1 MWLRR
6 KFHCGFGRLSIVG
19 VDETA
24 PNSQI
29 VPAANPPGSEKTV
42 LHLVM
47 PHVLDTLKREPALA
61 FTLAYLLVALAGIY
75 FNVSYYDEFGIP
87 ILTLSQISDYLVAG
101 LQRPMAL
108 LLALS
113 TFPLVWGI
121 DRLNGHRRR
130 RDSVRREEL
139 RSRGSPK
146 GWDRVRMRWYGRP
159 RWVAGCGYLT
169 IVFFYGWL
177 FVSKYAHLEAKD
189 VRQGLAD
196 QVHVA
201 LNAPD
206 ASPPGVDLSQPVV
219 YLGAVTNYV
228 FVYDPRSRRSAV
240 LPVNNISRIEPIDV
254 EAHDR

>member
-1 MWLRR
+1 M
-6 KFHCGFGRLSIVG
+6 
-19 VDETA
+19 DDAA
-24 PNSQI
+24 PDSPI
-29 VPAANPPGSEKTV
+29 VPAASPPPSEKTV

-108 LLALS
+108 VLALS

-121 DRLNGHRRR
+121 DRLNGNRRR
-130 RDSVRREEL
+130 RDARRREAVL
-139 RSRGSPK
+139 SRGPPK
-146 GWDRVRMRWYGRP
+146 GWDRARVWWYDRP
-159 RWVAGCGYLT
+159 RWVAGCGYLL

-177 FVSKYAHLEAKD
+177 FVSKYAHLEAGD
-189 VRQGLAD
+189 VRQGRAD
-196 QVHVA
+196 QVHVG

-228 FVYDPRSRRSAV
+228 FVYDPRSKRSAV
-240 LPVNNISRIEPIDV
+240 LPVNNISRIEPINAGPDNSQHALV
-254 EAHDR
+254 APIP